1 MPRSGLCK
9 FGISGET
16 VGVVMQQENLFEL
29 GNIHI
34 KETRPY
40 QAGKPIEEVERELG
54 LSNIIKLASNEN
66 PLGPSPKAI
75 AAAKLALD
83 SVHIYPDALYHRL
96 RDKLSWYTGVD
107 MQNITVGNGSENC
120 LECLIKAYISEGDN
134 VIMDQYCFATIR
146 ILSRA
151 YGAREVLIASKNYRH
166 DVEETLKQVNDKTK
180 IIFIVNPNNPT
191 GTYISQNEL
200 IHVLD
205 NVPQHVIVTVD
216 EAYFEYMEKPDYP
229 NTIKLQQKYPNLVIS
244 RTFSKVFGLAGLRLG
259 YLLTS
264 FPVSELLHRSRMPFN
279 VNSCAVEAG
288 IASLDDSEFLT
299 KTKKTNADGLGQVA
313 QGLQEIGIDY
323 IPSVANFIT
332 VDMKKNALEIYNQ
345 ILHKG
350 VIVRPLVPYG
360 LPNHLRITI
369 GTCEQNVRLLTILKE
384 VYHA

>member
-1 MPRSGLCK
+1 MK
-9 FGISGET
+9 
-16 VGVVMQQENLFEL
+16 QEDLFEL

-34 KETRPY
+34 KETSPY
-40 QAGKPIEEVERELG
+40 QAGKPIDEVERELG

-66 PLGPSPKAI
+66 PLGTSPKAI
-75 AAAKLALD
+75 KAARSALK
-83 SVHIYPDALYHRL
+83 SVHVYPDALYHRL
-96 RDKLSWYTGVD
+96 RDKLHEYTGVD

-120 LECLIKAYISEGDN
+120 LECLVKAYISEGDN

-151 YGAREVLIASKNYRH
+151 YGAKEILIPSKHYRH
-166 DVEETLKQVNDKTK
+166 DVEQTVKQVNDKTK

-191 GTYISQNEL
+191 GTYISQDEL
-200 IHVLD
+200 VYVLD

-216 EAYFEYMEKPDYP
+216 EAYYEYMDRPDYP
-229 NTIKLQQKYPNLVIS
+229 NTIKLQQRYSNLVIS

-264 FPVSELLHRSRMPFN
+264 FPISELLHRSRMPFN

-288 IASLDDSEFLT
+288 IASLDDCEFLT
-299 KTKKTNADGLGQVA
+299 KTKKTNADGLRQVA
-313 QGLQEIGIDY
+313 HGLQKLGIDY

-332 VDMKKNALEIYNQ
+332 ADMKKNALEIYNQ

-350 VIVRPLVPYG
+350 VIIRPLVPYG
-360 LPNHLRITI
+360 LANHLRITI
-369 GTCEQNVRLLTILKE
+369 GTHKQNIRLLNVLKE